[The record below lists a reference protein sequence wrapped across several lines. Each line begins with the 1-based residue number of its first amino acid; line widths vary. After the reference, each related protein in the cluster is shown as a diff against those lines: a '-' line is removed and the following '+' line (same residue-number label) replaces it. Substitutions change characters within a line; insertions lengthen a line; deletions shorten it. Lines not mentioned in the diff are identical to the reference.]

1 MSRTVAST
9 DGNDA
14 LLPLPER
21 SSVFKELVAI
31 LKIAIPIFM
40 AMVSWVAMK
49 VGRHGRHGRV
59 GTCRIIGHRLYWL
72 SYANLEVGHH
82 CPWVL

>member
-1 MSRTVAST
+1 MSRAVASA

-14 LLPLPER
+14 LLPREDR
-21 SSVFKELVAI
+21 ASVFKELLAI

-49 VGRHGRHGRV
+49 VPNDRH
-59 GTCRIIGHRLYWL
+59 IYDLDIWL
-72 SYANLEVGHH
+72 CNMCML
-82 CPWVL
+82 